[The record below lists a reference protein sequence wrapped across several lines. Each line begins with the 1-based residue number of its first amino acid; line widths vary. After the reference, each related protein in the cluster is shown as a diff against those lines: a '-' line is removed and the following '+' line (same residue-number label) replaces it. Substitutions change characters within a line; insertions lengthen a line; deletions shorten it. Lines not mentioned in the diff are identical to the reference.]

1 MRTPGTVPCIY
12 NCSVKIHIYYYQ
24 QLLLL
29 PKDLFT
35 GRKQCMNCNHSQ
47 SPTVLNL
54 SLCSFV
60 FSLCKVIK
68 ECVCVCYVALVMS
81 DSLRAYG
88 LYPARILCSWDS
100 PVKNT
105 RMGCHVL
112 LQGIF
117 LTQGSNQHLLCLLHW
132 QVGSLPL
139 VPLGNSCKGTGFP
152 KTNMFLGLR
161 IWMRKLR
168 DQGSLQLPIY

>member
-1 MRTPGTVPCIY
+1 MYDLQSFLVPYSAECKSLQFCFLLVLSY
-12 NCSVKIHIYYYQ
+12 N
-24 QLLLL
+24 
-29 PKDLFT
+29 
-35 GRKQCMNCNHSQ
+35 GM
-47 SPTVLNL
+47 
-54 SLCSFV
+54 
-60 FSLCKVIK
+60 
-68 ECVCVCYVALVMS
+68 CVCVCYVALVMS

-168 DQGSLQLPIY
+168 DQGSLQLPVY